1 MQTPEDAYLTLKL
14 AGQLFAK
21 LPGALSTEE
30 RQRVANVAAR
40 QQRIEQRVLGTPEA
54 ARVVVAP
61 SSVDRSVT
69 MIRGRYDSDS
79 DFLADLAGNGLDEA
93 GLREAVAR
101 DLAVEAVLEAVA
113 GRVGRVADT
122 DVEIFYLTHR
132 QRFCVPERRLLRHI
146 LVTVSDVGGATARVT
161 ALAKIEGIHRRL
173 ADDGTRF
180 EQEALAHSECP
191 TAMQGGVLGKLPRGQ
206 LFPELEPAAFALAV
220 GEISGV
226 LESPLGFHI
235 LRCDAIEAER
245 DLRFDEVRKDIRHHL
260 EDTRRAKAQKE
271 WIAGLFRAV

>member
-1 MQTPEDAYLTLKL
+1 MQTPEHAYLTLKL

-21 LPGALSTEE
+21 VPAALSTEE
-30 RQRVANVAAR
+30 RQRVATVAAR
-40 QQRIEQRVLGTPEA
+40 QQQIEQRILGTAEA

-61 SSVDRSVT
+61 SAVDRGVT
-69 MIRGRYDSDS
+69 IIRGRYDSDN
-79 DFLADLAGNGLDEA
+79 DFLAELAANGLDEA

-113 GRVGRVADT
+113 GRTDRVADT

-132 QRFCVPERRLLRHI
+132 QRFRVPERRMLRHI
-146 LVTVSDVGGATARVT
+146 LVTVSNAGGPTARAS

-173 ADDGTRF
+173 AEDGTRF

-191 TAMQGGVLGKLPRGQ
+191 TAMQGGLLGRLPRGQ
-206 LFPELEPAAFALAV
+206 LFPELEPAAFALVA
-220 GEISGV
+220 GETSGA

-235 LRCDAIEAER
+235 LRCDAVEAER
-245 DLRFDEVRKDIRHHL
+245 DLPFEEVRDDIRRHL
-260 EDTRRAKAQKE
+260 EDSRRAKAQKE
-271 WIAGLFRAV
+271 WIAGLFRAG